1 MKALLSISTALVFS
15 VSSTVFAQGYPV
27 KMLQASAVICF
38 DFSDWRDMV
47 AASIDQDLAAASRL
61 VSSGACRVVP
71 DSTRVAYIDRAA
83 GNFGSI
89 IQMPSGKT
97 AFTSDAFLK

>member
-1 MKALLSISTALVFS
+1 MKYLLTIGAALAFS

-27 KMLQASAVICF
+27 KTLLASAVICF
-38 DFSDWRDMV
+38 DFRDWRDMV

-71 DSTRVAYIDRAA
+71 DLTRVTYIDKAA

>member
-1 MKALLSISTALVFS
+1 MKSLLSVGAALVFS
-15 VSSTVFAQGYPV
+15 VSLTVSAQGYPI
-27 KMLQASAVICF
+27 KTLQASAVICF

-47 AASIDQDLAAASRL
+47 AASIDQDLTAASRL

-71 DSTRVAYIDRAA
+71 DSKRVAYIDKAA
-83 GNFGSI
+83 GDFGSI